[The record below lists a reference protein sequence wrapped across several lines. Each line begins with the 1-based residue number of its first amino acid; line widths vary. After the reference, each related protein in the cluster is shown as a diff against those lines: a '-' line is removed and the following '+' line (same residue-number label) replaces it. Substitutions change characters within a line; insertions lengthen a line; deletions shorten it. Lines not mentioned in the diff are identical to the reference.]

1 VSIKIFTEIK
11 ENLEFR
17 QATLPRL
24 KTDTTLLF
32 FHGMSHNA
40 SFYDEWLRSL
50 ALNDGLRGVAV
61 SLEGHGASPLTPAQ
75 SSVNSLSIASYKQN
89 ILTAIKECVKHSKST
104 VLVCHSMAGRCLD
117 ELLREQLL
125 PEQVRGVVFIAPVPS
140 QGALSGAFK
149 CTANDLFSYRRLTP
163 FTFPHAL
170 LITKDIGSFL
180 KSDPARALSIFFS
193 SDSDKGSR
201 LYNIDANTFCRDYL
215 GPESARAVW
224 EVLWPSRVPIAEGTR
239 PILIMGSYNDRLF
252 SPISLE
258 RMTTKLQRN
267 GHRAI
272 TLKKYNA
279 ISHDMPMDLGRE
291 IVLGDLRNWLKSI
304 SSGSV

>member
-1 VSIKIFTEIK
+1 
-11 ENLEFR
+11 
-17 QATLPRL
+17 
-24 KTDTTLLF
+24 
-32 FHGMSHNA
+32 M
-40 SFYDEWLRSL
+40 
-50 ALNDGLRGVAV
+50 
-61 SLEGHGASPLTPAQ
+61 
-75 SSVNSLSIASYKQN
+75 
-89 ILTAIKECVKHSKST
+89 
-104 VLVCHSMAGRCLD
+104 
-117 ELLREQLL
+117 
-125 PEQVRGVVFIAPVPS
+125 
-140 QGALSGAFK
+140 
-149 CTANDLFSYRRLTP
+149 
-163 FTFPHAL
+163 
-170 LITKDIGSFL
+170 
-180 KSDPARALSIFFS
+180 
-193 SDSDKGSR
+193 
-201 LYNIDANTFCRDYL
+201 YNIDANTFCRDYL